1 MRILIICFVFFGGT
15 CCLKS
20 QNDFARL
27 IDSLNRPYRIE
38 FDKKDSVELN
48 KLASLVE
55 IRDSVER
62 QIMASLDSF
71 VMNGTNYCTVMS
83 LVDKVIKER
92 YLRDP
97 YAFFLD
103 RCYIVKDNIWICEL
117 STEPAMWI
125 SSYPVLYYMAGRF
138 GKGTVDYLTNSDYL
152 NVPCD
157 ERVLKCISYFFEEC
171 FRNEKGMSSSTKCEC
186 DKLMEK
192 KMAANVVKYIRR

>member
-1 MRILIICFVFFGGT
+1 M
-15 CCLKS
+15 
-20 QNDFARL
+20 

-55 IRDSVER
+55 IRDSVESQLMR
-62 QIMASLDSF
+62 SLDSF

-83 LVDKVIKER
+83 VVDMVIKKG

-103 RCYIVKDNIWICEL
+103 RCYIVKDNMGICEL
-117 STEPAMWI
+117 STEPPMWI
-125 SSYPVLYYMAGRF
+125 SSYPVLYYLAGRF

-152 NVPCD
+152 NIPHD

-171 FRNEKGMSSSTKCEC
+171 LRNVKGMSSSTKCEC
-186 DKLMEK
+186 DKLMGK
-192 KMAANVVKYIRR
+192 KMAADIVKYIRR

>member
-62 QIMASLDSF
+62 QIVQSLDYF
-71 VMNGTNYCTVMS
+71 VMNETTYCTVMN
-83 LVDKVIKER
+83 VIDIVIKNE

-103 RCYIVKDNIWICEL
+103 RCYISKGNGICEL
-117 STEPAMWI
+117 STETIWI
-125 SSYPVLYYMAGRF
+125 SSYPVFYYLAGRF
-138 GKGTVDYLTNSDYL
+138 RKGTVGYLTNSDYL
-152 NVPCD
+152 NVPRD
-157 ERVLKCISYFFEEC
+157 ERILKLISYFFEDC
-171 FRNEKGMSSSTKCEC
+171 IRNERSMSSSTKCMC
-186 DKLMEK
+186 DKFMEK
-192 KMAANVVKYIRR
+192 KMAADIVKYIRR

>member
-1 MRILIICFVFFGGT
+1 MRILIICFLLCGSK
-15 CCLKS
+15 CYLNS
-20 QNDFARL
+20 QTDFARL

-71 VMNGTNYCTVMS
+71 VMNETTYCTVMN
-83 LVDKVIKER
+83 VIDIVIKNE

-103 RCYIVKDNIWICEL
+103 RCYISKGNGICEL
-117 STEPAMWI
+117 STETIWI
-125 SSYPVLYYMAGRF
+125 SSYPVFYYLTGRF
-138 GKGTVDYLTNSDYL
+138 RKGTVGYLTNSDYL
-152 NVPCD
+152 NVPRD
-157 ERVLKCISYFFEEC
+157 ERILKLISYFYEDC
-171 FRNEKGMSSSTKCEC
+171 IRNERSMSSSTKCMC
-186 DKLMEK
+186 DKFMEK
-192 KMAANVVKYIRR
+192 KMAADIVKYIRR

>member
-62 QIMASLDSF
+62 QIVQSLDYF
-71 VMNGTNYCTVMS
+71 VMNETTYCTVMN
-83 LVDKVIKER
+83 VIDIVIKNE

-103 RCYIVKDNIWICEL
+103 RCYISKGNGICEL
-117 STEPAMWI
+117 STETIWI
-125 SSYPVLYYMAGRF
+125 SSYPVFYYLAGRF
-138 GKGTVDYLTNSDYL
+138 RKGTVGYLTNSDYL
-152 NVPCD
+152 NVQRD
-157 ERVLKCISYFFEEC
+157 ERILKLISYFFEDC
-171 FRNEKGMSSSTKCEC
+171 IRNERRMSSSTKCMC
-186 DKLMEK
+186 DKFMEK
-192 KMAANVVKYIRR
+192 KMAADIVKYIRR

>member
-1 MRILIICFVFFGGT
+1 MRILIICFLLCGST

-20 QNDFARL
+20 QNDITRM

-62 QIMASLDSF
+62 QIMRSLDSF
-71 VMNGTNYCTVMS
+71 IMNETTYCTVMN
-83 LVDKVIKER
+83 VIDIVIKNE

-103 RCYIVKDNIWICEL
+103 RCYISKGNGICELTTENIWIR
-117 STEPAMWI
+117 
-125 SSYPVLYYMAGRF
+125 SYPVLYYLAGRF

-152 NVPCD
+152 NVPRD

-171 FRNEKGMSSSTKCEC
+171 FRNVKGMSSSTKCEC
-186 DKLMEK
+186 NKLMEK
-192 KMAANVVKYIRR
+192 KMAADIVKYIRR

>member
-62 QIMASLDSF
+62 QIVRSLDSF
-71 VMNGTNYCTVMS
+71 VMNETTYCTVMN
-83 LVDKVIKER
+83 VIDIVIKNE

-103 RCYIVKDNIWICEL
+103 RCYISKGNGICELTTENIWIR
-117 STEPAMWI
+117 
-125 SSYPVLYYMAGRF
+125 SYPVFYYLAGRF
-138 GKGTVDYLTNSDYL
+138 PSETVDYLANSDYL
-152 NVPCD
+152 NVPRD
-157 ERVLKCISYFFEEC
+157 ERILKCISYFFEEC
-171 FRNEKGMSSSTKCEC
+171 LRSERGMSSCTKCEC

-192 KMAANVVKYIRR
+192 KMAADIVKYIRRK

>member
-1 MRILIICFVFFGGT
+1 MRILILCLVLFGGT
-15 CCLKS
+15 CCLNS
-20 QNDFARL
+20 QNDITRM

-62 QIMASLDSF
+62 QIVRSLDSF

-83 LVDKVIKER
+83 VVDMVIKKR

-103 RCYIVKDNIWICEL
+103 RCYIVKDNMGICEL
-117 STEPAMWI
+117 STETIWI
-125 SSYPVLYYMAGRF
+125 SSYPVFYYLAGRF

-152 NVPCD
+152 NVPRD
-157 ERVLKCISYFFEEC
+157 ERILKLISYFYKDC
-171 FRNEKGMSSSTKCEC
+171 IRNERSMSSSTKCMC
-186 DKLMEK
+186 DKFMEK
-192 KMAANVVKYIRR
+192 KMAADIVKYIRR